1 MLKNYLQRVN
11 FKKVF
16 TPLGAAVLGT
26 AMILAGMETTQLSN
40 DSDILSDSSIVFGS
54 KSVYAQSDL
63 VAMEKSIYEEINQYR
78 SRRGLAP
85 LKLNSHLRE
94 IARQHSNKMASEG
107 ISIGHNYGISQR
119 IPYSRK
125 AENVTFNRGKHNP
138 AKVAVENWTGSSRD
152 HQDIVGKYELTG
164 IGVAKNSR
172 GEYYFTQIFIN
183 PR

>member
-26 AMILAGMETTQLSN
+26 AMILAGIETTQLSN

-78 SRRGLAP
+78 SRRGLEP

-94 IARQHSNKMASEG
+94 IARLHRN
-107 ISIGHNYGISQR
+107 
-119 IPYSRK
+119 
-125 AENVTFNRGKHNP
+125 
-138 AKVAVENWTGSSRD
+138 
-152 HQDIVGKYELTG
+152 
-164 IGVAKNSR
+164 
-172 GEYYFTQIFIN
+172 
-183 PR
+183 